1 MGHANSEESPSG
13 FVTSKR
19 YIRATFLGIAIMER
33 NNTHGTPREFSSVK
47 GLLSPKRLIKKGWEG
62 ISVPFNTLNTLK
74 NSLHSSSVSSKPNAF
89 SSTSRSKP
97 IQSVLSSPSHYPSL
111 FDIPNSVQESV
122 KTPKLGIPS
131 HNTPLVSVKN
141 APISGLEID
150 NHEQELATF
159 INSHHNLHSVLIQ
172 PKVSAVLS
180 QHL

>member
-1 MGHANSEESPSG
+1 
-13 FVTSKR
+13 
-19 YIRATFLGIAIMER
+19 MER

>member
-1 MGHANSEESPSG
+1 
-13 FVTSKR
+13 
-19 YIRATFLGIAIMER
+19 MER
-33 NNTHGTPREFSSVK
+33 NNTHGAPREFSSVK